1 MKITTTLTKKG
12 RINVLADGEYQFT
25 VSSLFWRLNGCA
37 EGASLSPE
45 ALSSLADAATAE
57 AAYEKALRVLDL
69 RAHGERELLQKLL
82 RDYPRAAAEAAL
94 DRCRENRLVDDVS
107 FAEAYAEALFRKK
120 GWAPGRIEAALREKG
135 IDREISKN
143 AVMAL
148 DIDRKSGIIGIIEKM
163 RLPERITEKERQRL
177 IRRLLAA
184 GYTMAEIRETIEFN
198 EPRGDET

>member
-1 MKITTTLTKKG
+1 M
-12 RINVLADGEYQFT
+12 
-25 VSSLFWRLNGCA
+25 FWRLNGCA
-37 EGASLSPE
+37 EGGELSPE
-45 ALSSLADAATAE
+45 ALTALAEEATAE

-69 RAHGERELLQKLL
+69 RAHSERELLRKLM
-82 RDYPRAAAEAAL
+82 REYPRAAAEAAL

-120 GWAPGRIEAALREKG
+120 GWAPERIEAALREKG

-143 AVMAL
+143 AVFAL

-163 RLPERITEKERQRL
+163 RLPETLTEKDRQRV

-184 GYTMAEIRETIEFN
+184 GYTMAEIRRAVPFN
-198 EPRGDET
+198 ETEE